1 MSPRRSWVLVFAVIG
16 VAVAAAALGAQRGA
30 APPAPASPTIKA
42 APLPQAGT
50 AAISGVVVDGS
61 TGRPIQ
67 GAFVNL
73 TAAAKLPGPTR
84 AVTDSQGRFVFS
96 RLPAASYTISVL
108 CSGYFRSQYGQIDPN
123 TFASRAIPLGDG
135 QWFADARIVLWK
147 PGAISGTIRDE
158 AGEPVVSAPVRV
170 LKHVMVAG
178 QPQIAGGTVAKTDDR
193 GRYRVAGLSKGRYAV
208 IVPSVQASVPAD
220 TTLLGFSGYR
230 PDRIKLIEDTGRP
243 VLMPDDPAIF
253 VDPFARLVAGRYAA
267 SLPPGSGMAYPPTMF
282 PAGRT
287 LADAAVIDLDIGEE
301 RSGIDIQIAPVR
313 TVRISGLVEGPP
325 EAVAGMTLRLL
336 PAGSETL
343 GYGSEMATA
352 LVPASGAFTL
362 INVPSGT
369 YTLIASRSTME
380 YTADDLT
387 SLRYLPEPPGW
398 AGGNVSIGVIDSGSG
413 GARYSVRSVAGPAHS
428 ARMTVTVGDQNL
440 SGVIVPLRRA
450 ATMTGRIDGAVSPG
464 PGVRGSV
471 PMIYAV
477 PANGDPSLGMSMNE
491 PVSLS
496 TFRIGGLLAGGYVLR
511 FSGPGTVKS
520 IEWQGRD
527 YRDRAFDAS
536 DGRDI
541 ENVVITLTPEVSRI
555 AGSVRDARG
564 QLAGGGAVIAFPT
577 DRSLWT
583 NYGFSPLQ
591 LKSKPIST
599 NGEFSI
605 SPLPAGD
612 YYVIAVE
619 DAQATLWQDPKFL
632 EAAAVPAAKVTV
644 GWGETKTLSLI
655 VNTVKMAR

>member
-1 MSPRRSWVLVFAVIG
+1 MNARRRSWTVVSVALCAAWAVTG
-16 VAVAAAALGAQRGA
+16 LEAQRGA
-30 APPAPASPTIKA
+30 PPPAPTASQA
-42 APLPQAGT
+42 APVPQTGT
-50 AAISGVVVDGS
+50 AAISGVVLDGS

-73 TAAAKLPGPTR
+73 ITAAELAGPMR
-84 AVTDSQGRFVFS
+84 SVTDSQGRFVFS

-108 CSGYFRSQYGQIDPN
+108 RSGYFGSRYGQTDPN
-123 TFASRAIPLGDG
+123 TFASRAIPLTDG

-178 QPQIAGGTVAKTDDR
+178 QPQIAGGTVTKTDDR
-193 GRYRVAGLSKGRYAV
+193 GRYRVADLGKGRYV
-208 IVPSVQASVPAD
+208 VMVPSVQVSVPAD
-220 TTLLGFSGYR
+220 TTLLGFSGYLPR
-230 PDRIKLIEDTGRP
+230 TIKFNEDAGRTVP
-243 VLMPDDPAIF
+243 MPDDPAIF
-253 VDPFARLVAGRYAA
+253 VDPFVRLVAGRYAA
-267 SLPPGSGMAYPPTMF
+267 SLPPASGMAYPPAVF
-282 PAGRT
+282 PSGRT
-287 LADAAVIDLDIGEE
+287 LADAALIDLDIGEE

-313 TVRISGLVEGPP
+313 TVRISGLLDGPP
-325 EAVAGMTLRLL
+325 EAVAGMTLRLM

-343 GYGSEMATA
+343 GFGSEIATA
-352 LVPASGAFTL
+352 LASANGAFTL
-362 INVPSGT
+362 LNVPAGA

-380 YTADDLT
+380 YTTDHLSA
-387 SLRYLPEPPGW
+387 LRYLPEPPGW
-398 AGGNVSIGVIDSGSG
+398 AGGSVSIGVIDSGSG
-413 GARYSVRSVAGPAHS
+413 GARYSVRASAAGPIYS
-428 ARMTVTVGDQNL
+428 ARMTITVGDQDL
-440 SGVIVPLRRA
+440 SDVVVPLRRA
-450 ATMTGRIDGAVSPG
+450 ATMTGRIEGALSPG

-471 PMIYAV
+471 PMIYAA

-541 ENVVITLTPEVSRI
+541 ENVVITLTPEVAKI

-564 QLAGGGAVIAFPT
+564 QLASGGAVIAFPT

-599 NGEFSI
+599 NGEFNV

-619 DAQATLWQDPKFL
+619 DAQSTQWQDPKFL
-632 EAAAVPAAKVTV
+632 EAAVAPASKVTV
-644 GWGETKTLSLI
+644 GWGEAKSLSLTI
-655 VNTVKMAR
+655 NTVKVNR